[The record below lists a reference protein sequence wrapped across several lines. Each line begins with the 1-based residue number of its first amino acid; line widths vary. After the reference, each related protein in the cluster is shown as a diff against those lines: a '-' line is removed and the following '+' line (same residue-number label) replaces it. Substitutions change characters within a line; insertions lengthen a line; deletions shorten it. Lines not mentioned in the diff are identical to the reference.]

1 MKLTWEEFQI
11 FMKDLQLHYKTLMQF
26 QALVDVAKK
35 IPQESAELLVQ
46 TPLNA
51 LRKSLN
57 ALIKEE
63 EEGSCDEQINSE
75 NNDDQAMLL
84 KMIDTLN
91 FVLKASLNPGVDSE
105 FESSFTYLSS
115 VFNGVLESLP
125 VLTALRAHFEAIKT
139 MKLRVEELETVII
152 PALIEDKGFNP
163 DEQENKN
170 QLLRLLKSECNQ
182 KNQRENDLLRQ
193 IAHQEKVE
201 ETMMWAK
208 E

>member
-26 QALVDVAKK
+26 QTLVDVAKK

-46 TPLNA
+46 NPLNA

-57 ALIKEE
+57 ALIKEEE

-91 FVLKASLNPGVDSE
+91 YVLNASLNPGDDSD

-125 VLTALRAHFEAIKT
+125 ILTALRAHCVAI
-139 MKLRVEELETVII
+139 
-152 PALIEDKGFNP
+152 
-163 DEQENKN
+163 
-170 QLLRLLKSECNQ
+170 
-182 KNQRENDLLRQ
+182 
-193 IAHQEKVE
+193 
-201 ETMMWAK
+201 
-208 E
+208 

>member
-63 EEGSCDEQINSE
+63 EEGSCDGKINSE

-91 FVLKASLNPGVDSE
+91 YVLKASLNPGVDSE

-170 QLLRLLKSECNQ
+170 QLLSLLKSECNQ

>member
-1 MKLTWEEFQI
+1 
-11 FMKDLQLHYKTLMQF
+11 
-26 QALVDVAKK
+26 
-35 IPQESAELLVQ
+35 
-46 TPLNA
+46 

-170 QLLRLLKSECNQ
+170 QLLSLLKSECNQ

-193 IAHQEKVE
+193 IAH
-201 ETMMWAK
+201 
-208 E
+208 

>member
-11 FMKDLQLHYKTLMQF
+11 FMKDLQFHYKTLMQF

-35 IPQESAELLVQ
+35 IPQESAELLIQ

-63 EEGSCDEQINSE
+63 EEGSCDEQIISD

-91 FVLKASLNPGVDSE
+91 YVLKASLNPGVDSE

-125 VLTALRAHFEAIKT
+125 VLTALRAHCEAI
-139 MKLRVEELETVII
+139 
-152 PALIEDKGFNP
+152 
-163 DEQENKN
+163 
-170 QLLRLLKSECNQ
+170 
-182 KNQRENDLLRQ
+182 
-193 IAHQEKVE
+193 
-201 ETMMWAK
+201 
-208 E
+208 

>member
-170 QLLRLLKSECNQ
+170 QLLSLLKSECNQ